1 MNRVCWLSIC
11 GHPTQ
16 IFLRRYPPLE
26 NTLTEQASSTLYSR
40 KPARWPLAVC
50 LTAIILSA
58 LIALPATIVAAFPV
72 DSAGSWNPNVPCSSP
87 WIVRISDITDNMTG
101 SSSYSNSLFSPGIT
115 ENPYISGSQ
124 GAKRWLTPGAT
135 PSGWHSPGPSCTIT
149 NSKGQVVAAF
159 VEINGVGRA
168 FWNYQDCSASY
179 DTVNGGTPTPSGHWC
194 DSYGNLFDPALVPN
208 YSTSCTSAS
217 DPTCWGR
224 IHVEIDRDWL
234 AAGYC
239 GTGTA
244 CDNNT
249 LVQQTTSASA
259 TTLIDVQGFVFWDR
273 DHVNETWHSFSGWE
287 LHALTAWRIH
297 QLQPP
302 PPPPDFTIS
311 ANPSSMSLSAGT
323 SGSST
328 ISLTSLNGFT
338 GAATLTATVT
348 GPITL
353 DNPTTSLNPSSIIL
367 AAGGTGSSTLTVST
381 SLLTTPGTYTITVTA
396 SSGTLSHSTTVT
408 VTLGLPLL

>member
-1 MNRVCWLSIC
+1 MGIAGSYDT
-11 GHPTQ
+11 TQ
-16 IFLRRYPPLE
+16 PLVDGGALHTQYVSN
-26 NTLTEQASSTLYSR
+26 NTLLSNYNGGKGVAASSFL
-40 KPARWPLAVC
+40 
-50 LTAIILSA
+50 
-58 LIALPATIVAAFPV
+58 
-72 DSAGSWNPNVPCSSP
+72 
-87 WIVRISDITDNMTG
+87 
-101 SSSYSNSLFSPGIT
+101 
-115 ENPYISGSQ
+115 
-124 GAKRWLTPGAT
+124 
-135 PSGWHSPGPSCTIT
+135 IT

-179 DTVNGGTPTPSGHWC
+179 DTVNGGTPMPSGHWC

-311 ANPSSMSLSAGT
+311 ANSSSMSLSAGT

-353 DNPTTSLNPSSIIL
+353 DNPTTSLNPSSITL

-408 VTLGLPLL
+408 VTVGLPLL